1 MQRQYVSM
9 NLRTRRIQEVT
20 YKFKQTINK
29 NLEKIIRDEET
40 NDDENETISN
50 QRYIK
55 QV

>member
-1 MQRQYVSM
+1 MQRQYISM

-20 YKFKQTINK
+20 YKINQMINK
-29 NLEKIIRDEET
+29 NFEKIIRDEET
-40 NDDENETISN
+40 NEEENETVNN